1 MKNLVVILLLICNYS
16 SFCQEN
22 PYKKAWNALNENK
35 RAEAEKFLQQA
46 MADPETAQDAYIT
59 NVFLQTYNEKEDEIT
74 DFQSAFYDKAK
85 TPSPYVYALWFNQA
99 VLGTYGKKTAN
110 RQLKLIDAIIQD
122 PKAPG
127 TLVAGAEY
135 QKGMHYLFSGDFDK
149 AQSCYKE
156 IGSIKNWQ
164 YTGPFENLSESGFYK
179 DYGPLEHPKPNAV
192 FKSLSNAD
200 IKWFTPA
207 NEIKDGWIPATYPF
221 YKNTAVIYA
230 QNFVNAPSDQSVY
243 CNVGCSGSVKV
254 WINDKLVISESKARV
269 TEFDN
274 YTVKYNL
281 KKGINRVLVQL
292 GYSNSSYPNFSL
304 RFTDSTY
311 RPIPN
316 ITGSSVYA
324 SYPKD
329 ISSDKKYNLIPH
341 FAVQYFSEKIKQE
354 PGNPLNYLLLADVY
368 LRSENLL
375 EARDV
380 MSDALK
386 KAPNN
391 SLLREKL
398 LEILIKQKNRT
409 VMLEEL
415 EKIKQADPEC
425 VLVMDLHLKE
435 LYDNE
440 KYQECEAELEKRIRL
455 HGEDKSTAD
464 YQIKLLIQDK
474 KYDDLV
480 KLVEKLYAKYPDN
493 TYLLTLMYNIKKEV
507 NKNNKGA
514 LKLYENYMK
523 NNYDYDTY
531 IKYADILIEQGNSK
545 KGLEIKE
552 NLAKT
557 FPYSPQGFSA
567 LSKYFYS
574 IKDYDKA
581 GENILKSLALS
592 PYNEN
597 YWEQL
602 GDIQNEK
609 KNLNDALNAYNQSLK
624 FDPNQ
629 YDILSKIRKLN
640 NKPEIYKLFPQVD
653 IDKVIKEDDP
663 AQAKNTDYGYY
674 FVIDQKDVIIYPDGA
689 NEEYVTF
696 IIKITNDK
704 GVDRYKETAIG
715 YNNSQSLLIEKSEII
730 KKNQTKIEGER
741 NDNNIVFT
749 NLEVGDII
757 VIKYRLQSY
766 VYGRF
771 AKDFWDKYYFGGQ
784 IYSALTRYNLL
795 IPASQ
800 KINYIF
806 TNSTLQP
813 IVKDVENFKLYS
825 WISAKPEPLKDE
837 PLMPLNVDAGTILH
851 LSTVPSW
858 EDIADWYSDIINN
871 KSEEDFEILALY
883 KELFPDPNKRMTQ
896 FQKAKIIYDYI
907 EANIKYSSV
916 SFRQSAFVPQRAS
929 ATLTSRLGDCKDL
942 SNLFVTLAY
951 KAGITA
957 QMVLVDTR
965 DNGQKDMLLPSIEF
979 NHCIAKAV
987 LDNKSYYIELT
998 DNYLPFTGL
1007 PNDLNGALALE
1018 IPYKSVNEKPELIQ
1032 LKPVNKIKD
1041 VIKRVIDIL
1050 PADNGNLDVSVNT
1063 IMYGAFSSS
1072 VRENYINL
1080 DNEKQKLAMEKSI
1093 AGSYKNNVTL
1103 EKVNFSEL
1111 DQLNDSVTY
1120 SYNYNVKDEIA
1131 EIGNL
1136 HTFKVIY
1143 PDIVASLD
1151 NFSAEKRDY
1160 PIEYWRYENADAYET
1175 TVNITAP
1182 KGMKFEELPKSEK
1195 LTFKGLNYSIQYT
1208 LKTPDKLIIT
1218 RKFTDGREQQISTE
1232 DYAAFKSFFE
1242 KIVKAEQKFIAY
1254 K

>member
-1 MKNLVVILLLICNYS
+1 Y
-16 SFCQEN
+16 
-22 PYKKAWNALNENK
+22 
-35 RAEAEKFLQQA
+35 
-46 MADPETAQDAYIT
+46 
-59 NVFLQTYNEKEDEIT
+59 
-74 DFQSAFYDKAK
+74 
-85 TPSPYVYALWFNQA
+85 
-99 VLGTYGKKTAN
+99 
-110 RQLKLIDAIIQD
+110 
-122 PKAPG
+122 
-127 TLVAGAEY
+127 
-135 QKGMHYLFSGDFDK
+135 
-149 AQSCYKE
+149 
-156 IGSIKNWQ
+156 
-164 YTGPFENLSESGFYK
+164 
-179 DYGPLEHPKPNAV
+179 
-192 FKSLSNAD
+192 
-200 IKWFTPA
+200 
-207 NEIKDGWIPATYPF
+207 ATYP
-221 YKNTAVIYA
+221 KN
-230 QNFVNAPSDQSVY
+230 
-243 CNVGCSGSVKV
+243 
-254 WINDKLVISESKARV
+254 ISY
-269 TEFDN
+269 N
-274 YTVKYNL
+274 NKY
-281 KKGINRVLVQL
+281 
-292 GYSNSSYPNFSL
+292 
-304 RFTDSTY
+304 D
-311 RPIPN
+311 
-316 ITGSSVYA
+316 
-324 SYPKD
+324 
-329 ISSDKKYNLIPH
+329 LIPH
-341 FAVQYFSEKIKQE
+341 FAVQYFSKKIKEE
-354 PGNPLNYLLLADVY
+354 PGNLVNYLLLADVY

-386 KAPNN
+386 KADDN

-425 VLVMDLHLKE
+425 VFVLDLHLKE

-440 KYQECEAELEKRIRL
+440 KYQECETELEKRIRL

-464 YQIKLLIQDK
+464 YQIDLLIKDK

-480 KLVEKLYAKYPDN
+480 KLVEKLYEKYPGN
-493 TYLLTLMYNIKKEV
+493 TYLLNLMYNIKKEV
-507 NKNNKGA
+507 YKDTKGA

-523 NNYDYDTY
+523 NNYDYKTY
-531 IKYADILIEQGNSK
+531 MKYADILIEQGNSK
-545 KGLEIKE
+545 KGFEIKE
-552 NLAKT
+552 NLAKK
-557 FPYSPQGFSA
+557 FPYSPDGFSV

-581 GENILKSLALS
+581 EENIRKSLALS

-653 IDKVIKEDDP
+653 IDKMIKEDDP

-674 FVIDQKDVIIYPDGA
+674 YIIDQIDAVIYPDGA
-689 NEEYVTF
+689 NEEYGTL
-696 IIKITNDK
+696 ILKITNDK
-704 GVDRYKETAIG
+704 GVDRYKETSID
-715 YNNSQSLLIEKSEII
+715 YDNSQSLLIEKAEII
-730 KKNQTKIEGER
+730 KKNQTKIEGEK
-741 NDNNIVFT
+741 NDNNIVFA
-749 NLEVGDII
+749 NLEAGDII

-771 AKDFWDKYYFGGQ
+771 ANDFWDKYYFGGQ
-784 IYSALTRYNLL
+784 IYSALTKYNLL

-813 IVKDVENFKLYS
+813 VVKDVEDFKLYS
-825 WISAKPEPLKDE
+825 WISSKPEPLKDE
-837 PLMPLNVDAGTILH
+837 PLMPINVDAGNVLH
-851 LSTVPSW
+851 LSTVSSW
-858 EDIADWYSDIINN
+858 KDIADWYSDISNN

-883 KELFPDPNKRMTQ
+883 KKLFPDPDKKMTQ

-907 EANIKYSSV
+907 ESNIRYSSV

-942 SNLFVTLAY
+942 SNLFVTLAH
-951 KAGITA
+951 KAGINA

-965 DNGQKDMLLPSIEF
+965 DNGQKDILLPSVEF
-979 NHCIAKAV
+979 NHCIAKAM
-987 LDNKSYYIELT
+987 LDNESYYIELT
-998 DNYLPFTGL
+998 DNYLPFTAL

-1018 IPYKSVNEKPELIQ
+1018 IPRKSVNEKAELIN
-1032 LKPVNKIKD
+1032 LKTTNKLKD
-1041 VIKRVIDIL
+1041 VIIRNIDIL
-1050 PADNGNLDVSVNT
+1050 PSDNGNLNVTVNT
-1063 IMYGAFSSS
+1063 IMYGAFSSTI
-1072 VRENYINL
+1072 RENYISL
-1080 DNEKQKLAMEKSI
+1080 DNEKQKLDMEKSV
-1093 AGSYKNNVTL
+1093 ARSYKNNVTM
-1103 EKVNFSEL
+1103 EKVSFHSL
-1111 DQLNDSVTY
+1111 DELNDSVTY
-1120 SYNYNVKDEIA
+1120 SYNYKVKDEIV
-1131 EIGNL
+1131 EIGSL
-1136 HTFKVIY
+1136 HTFKVVF

-1160 PIEYWRYENADAYET
+1160 PIEYWHYETADAYET

-1182 KGMKFEELPKSEK
+1182 KGMMFVELPKSET
-1195 LTFKGLNYSIQYT
+1195 LSFKGLNYSIQYT
-1208 LKTPDKLIIT
+1208 LKTPDQLIIT